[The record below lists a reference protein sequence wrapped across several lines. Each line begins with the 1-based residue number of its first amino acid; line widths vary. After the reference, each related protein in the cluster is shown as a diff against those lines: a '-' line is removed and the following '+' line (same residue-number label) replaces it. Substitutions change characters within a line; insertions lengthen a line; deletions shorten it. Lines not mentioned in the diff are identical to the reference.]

1 MKLLLGR
8 SVVETDHIQY
18 AIEQSNMVILRFVS
32 GDTLEV
38 YCGVEDHNLPYFN
51 AATKLT
57 PAELNTVILK
67 SGSE

>member
-18 AIEQSNMVILRFVS
+18 ALEHSNLVIFRFVS

-38 YCGVEDHNLPYFN
+38 YCGVDNENLRHFN

>member
-18 AIEQSNMVILRFVS
+18 ALEQSNLVIFRFIS

-38 YCGVEDHNLPYFN
+38 YCGVDDENLRHFN

-57 PAELNTVILK
+57 AAELNIVILK

>member
-1 MKLLLGR
+1 MKLLLGK

-18 AIEQSNMVILRFVS
+18 ALEQSNLVILRFVS

-38 YCGVEDHNLPYFN
+38 YCGVEDDNLRHFN
-51 AATKLT
+51 AATQLT

>member
-18 AIEQSNMVILRFVS
+18 ALEQPNMVILKFVS

-38 YCGVEDHNLPYFN
+38 YCGVEDDNLQHFN

>member
-1 MKLLLGR
+1 
-8 SVVETDHIQY
+8 
-18 AIEQSNMVILRFVS
+18 MVILRFVS

-38 YCGVEDHNLPYFN
+38 YCGVEDDNLRHFN

-57 PAELNTVILK
+57 PAELNIVILK